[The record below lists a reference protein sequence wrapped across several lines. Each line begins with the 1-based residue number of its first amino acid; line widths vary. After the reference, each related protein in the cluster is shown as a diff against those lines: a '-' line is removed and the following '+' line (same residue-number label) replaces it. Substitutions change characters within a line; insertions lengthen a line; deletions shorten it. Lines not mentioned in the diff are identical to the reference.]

1 MDWLSL
7 PSGLRWVEV
16 GCGTGALT
24 ESILKHVDPGSVT
37 GTKPSEG
44 FLNMARGR
52 IHDKRAVFKSGDATS
67 IPLKDA
73 EADVLVAGLVLNFVP
88 DKQRALQE
96 MRRVLQPGGT
106 VACYVWNY
114 SGEMQLMRYFR
125 NAVTELFPDGADHD
139 EGKQFP
145 ICNPGPLEDLF
156 RDARL
161 PAVEVRALDAPT
173 VFVDFDDYWSPY
185 LNG

>member
-1 MDWLSL
+1 M
-7 PSGLRWVEV
+7 
-16 GCGTGALT
+16 
-24 ESILKHVDPGSVT
+24 
-37 GTKPSEG
+37 
-44 FLNMARGR
+44 
-52 IHDKRAVFKSGDATS
+52 
-67 IPLKDA
+67 
-73 EADVLVAGLVLNFVP
+73 AGLVLNFVP

-96 MRRVLQPGGT
+96 MRRVFQPGGT
-106 VACYVWNY
+106 VACYVWDY

-145 ICNPGPLEDLF
+145 ICNPGPMKDLF

-161 PAVEVRALDAPT
+161 QAVEVRALDAPT
-173 VFVDFDDYWSPY
+173 VFVDFDDYWPPY

>member
-1 MDWLSL
+1 MASQGQGDWFSL

-24 ESILKHVDPGSVT
+24 ESILKYADPGSVT

-67 IPLKDA
+67 IPLKDV
-73 EADVLVAGLVLNFVP
+73 ETDVLVAGLVLNFVP
-88 DKQRALQE
+88 DKQHALQE
-96 MRRVLQPGGT
+96 MRRVLQLGST
-106 VACYVWNY
+106 VACNVWGY
-114 SGEMQLMRYFR
+114 SGEMQLMRYSR

-156 RDARL
+156 
-161 PAVEVRALDAPT
+161 
-173 VFVDFDDYWSPY
+173 
-185 LNG
+185 